1 MFSSLWVVC
10 SVALWETRANGKL
23 LQEDWCHMPC
33 LPNLLQPEPPSLRQ
47 VTADPCLCRKHSN
60 TQRQVWF
67 SLLWES
73 VILSFGPHAH
83 KVLFVPF
90 EYLWR
95 VWDLIVNAISYH
107 LLPSRRSFSFVL
119 GCRASFFGGIQHS
132 LVHGCSAASCNFGIL
147 TGENECMSLYS
158 AILGTNLSRRLQLKN
173 CKSQIWLEKTL
184 GTPRN
189 NRNDTRQK
197 RKF

>member
-1 MFSSLWVVC
+1 MPPKP
-10 SVALWETRANGKL
+10 AAARAPVPAAGHCWPVP
-23 LQEDWCHMPC
+23 LQET
-33 LPNLLQPEPPSLRQ
+33 L
-47 VTADPCLCRKHSN
+47 KHSKAGLV
-60 TQRQVWF
+60 QSPV
-67 SLLWES
+67 ES
-73 VILSFGPHAH
+73 VILSFGPHVH

-132 LVHGCSAASCNFGIL
+132 LVDGCSAASCNFGIL

-158 AILGTNLSRRLQLKN
+158 AILRTNLSRRLQLKN
-173 CKSQIWLEKTL
+173 CKLQIWLEKSL

-189 NRNDTRQK
+189 NRNDTRHK